1 MAPDGDSPDDPP
13 STSASDSSPDDSER
27 RVPDLVVR
35 GLTETEIFDRAPVL
49 ECDRVHWDTV
59 EPFDP
64 HALLPDLREQTG
76 QPAWTRQWSD
86 GQCRVWIPAGTGHE
100 ARELIRSWCEAH
112 DVDAVNMRVEAGV
125 PFRDL
130 SLIDS
135 DLLAELFQAAVQWL
149 YPRMSQVRR
158 KLVADLDLVDDDDVL
173 SMMYLFVSDL
183 ADRYDSRRTGRLGTV
198 NFLAYLIGKMKTW
211 PQDLA
216 RTAYGRTTVADRIA
230 MSRAVD
236 AFLAN
241 EGRSPN
247 EVELADSLGITVTE
261 LRRREAAIATLSSFR
276 NYDSL
281 TRGDDDAP
289 GFDAA
294 QVAADADT
302 EGEALDYA
310 RAAAMTRAVMA
321 AVHNPE
327 ATGKRAQDPLAL
339 AALYLTFYEGMGR
352 PDVARE
358 LDVLPKTITA
368 ATSRALDQIDPAEF
382 R

>member
-1 MAPDGDSPDDPP
+1 MARDGDVDDAQTE
-13 STSASDSSPDDSER
+13 STGDDSER
-27 RVPDLVVR
+27 RVPELVVR
-35 GLTETEIFDRAPVL
+35 GLTETEIFDQAPVL

-59 EPFDP
+59 DPFDP
-64 HALLPDLREQTG
+64 AELLPDLREQTG

-100 ARELIRSWCEAH
+100 AREVIRSWCESHA
-112 DVDAVNMRVEAGV
+112 VEAVNMRVEAGV

-130 SLIDS
+130 TLIDRET
-135 DLLAELFQAAVQWL
+135 LADLFQAAVQWL
-149 YPRMSQVRR
+149 YPRMAQVRR

-236 AFLAN
+236 AFLAH

-261 LRRREAAIATLSSFR
+261 LRRRESAIATLSSFR

-321 AVHNPE
+321 AVHDPE

-339 AALYLTFYEGMGR
+339 AALYLTFYEGLGR

-368 ATSRALDQIDPAEF
+368 ATARALDQIDPTDL

>member
-1 MAPDGDSPDDPP
+1 MSADPGDDDL
-13 STSASDSSPDDSER
+13 ER
-27 RVPDLVVR
+27 RVPDLSVR
-35 GLTETEIFDRAPVL
+35 GLTEAEIFDQAPVM

-64 HALLPDLREQTG
+64 AVLLPDLPV
-76 QPAWTRQWSD
+76 PAWTRQWSD
-86 GQCRVWIPAGTGHE
+86 GQCRVWVEQGRGHE
-100 ARELIRSWCEAH
+100 AREVIKAWCEAH
-112 DVDAVNMRVEAGV
+112 DVEAVNMRVEAGV

-130 SLIDS
+130 TLIDPGT
-135 DLLAELFQAAVQWL
+135 LAELFGAAVEWL
-149 YPRMSQVRR
+149 YPRMAQVRR
-158 KLVADLDLVDDDDVL
+158 KLVADLDLVDDEDVH

-216 RTAYGRTTVADRIA
+216 RSAYGRTTVADRLA

-236 AFLAN
+236 AFLAS

-247 EVELADSLGITVTE
+247 EVELADTLGITVTE

-281 TRGDDDAP
+281 TRGDDDSP
-289 GFDAA
+289 GFAA
-294 QVAADADT
+294 EHVAADSDT
-302 EGEALDYA
+302 EAEPLDYA
-310 RAAAMTRAVMA
+310 QAAAMTRAIMA
-321 AVHNPE
+321 AVNDPSAH
-327 ATGKRAQDPLAL
+327 GKRAQDPLAL
-339 AALYLTFYEGMGR
+339 AALYLTFWEGLSR

-358 LDVLPKTITA
+358 LDVLPKTVSA
-368 ATSRALDQIDPAEF
+368 ATTRALEQIDPTEL